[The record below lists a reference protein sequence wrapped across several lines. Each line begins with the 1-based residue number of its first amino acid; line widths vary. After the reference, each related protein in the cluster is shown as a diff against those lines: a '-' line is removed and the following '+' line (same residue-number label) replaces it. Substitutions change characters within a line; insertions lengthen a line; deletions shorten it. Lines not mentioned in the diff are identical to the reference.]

1 MQSLKFTI
9 REKKYAQRL
18 KQIKFALVV
27 AYMNEVVK
35 KLQIV
40 PKQSI
45 AKGLLV
51 IFGLLAAIEL
61 AQMTWLLLPRPSVS
75 LIWTP
80 QIGETHSSTKIDIAS
95 LQASFFFGKFIGELE
110 PVTADEEKTTEF
122 SDAPETSLMIT
133 LKGVLAATTPRTGY
147 AIIESG
153 GQQSL
158 YAVGDVIDN
167 TSAKLDQVFVDRI
180 IIGYQNRL
188 ETVMLEGLN
197 YSNQVETG
205 VQKSQPKKQVKSTG
219 IKKVFNQDQKFKQRL
234 QQKRAALLKSPKN
247 MAEFLSISPVR
258 KQGKLM
264 GYRLNPMKDRKLFMD
279 AGFRPNDL
287 AKSINGYDLTD
298 ISQSMEFMKQLRD
311 LKELSVVVER
321 NNELI
326 EVTLNLK

>member
-1 MQSLKFTI
+1 MQGLKFTI

-27 AYMNEVVK
+27 AYMNEVIK

-40 PKQSI
+40 PKQRFAQGFLI
-45 AKGLLV
+45 V
-51 IFGLLAAIEL
+51 FGLLTAIQL
-61 AQMTWLLLPRPSVS
+61 AHLTWLLLPRPAVDM
-75 LIWTP
+75 IWVP
-80 QIGETHSSTKIDIAS
+80 QVRQMNSSTNIDIAS
-95 LQASFFFGKFIGELE
+95 LQASFFFGKFIGELQQ
-110 PVTADEEKTTEF
+110 VTVEENTTEF

-133 LKGVLAATTPRTGY
+133 LKGVLAASTPVTGY

-153 GQQSL
+153 GKQVV

-180 IIGYQNRL
+180 IIAYQNRL

-205 VQKSQPKKQVKSTG
+205 VQRSRDKKQEKPTR
-219 IKKVFNQDQKFKQRL
+219 IRKVYNQDQQFKQRL
-234 QQKRAALLKSPKN
+234 QQKRAALLRSPKN
-247 MAEFLSISPVR
+247 VAEFLSISPVR
-258 KQGKLM
+258 EQGKLM
-264 GYRLNPMKDRKLFMD
+264 GYRLNPMKDRKLFID

-298 ISQSMEFMKQLRD
+298 ISQSMELMKQLRE

-326 EVTLNLK
+326 EVTLNIK